1 MIRILAFLATVAA
14 LSAQP
19 NAFTRVDLYPTGA
32 TPAYLRLFEVRANGS
47 NHVAIQ
53 AADSIASDCTH
64 RISDI
69 AFTPCF
75 NNQTDWGSSSLRLKK
90 VWTQDAD
97 VNGAF
102 IVGGNA
108 GFSGNISFSGTAT
121 PLFSGLGSLGTASLP
136 YGTVNG
142 LNVVAQSTF
151 RLGSSATAGRVLTTD
166 SSGFGTW
173 QPAPGGIT
181 SINGFT
187 NSAQSISIGTAGSAP
202 NISSSGGVHT
212 VNIPQATQFV
222 EGVVTTTTQT
232 FGGAKTFSGAATFNS
247 NISVGGTATI
257 TGNMSAANGTFSSI
271 VNPGNYS
278 PGFDGIG
285 SVGLSGTRV
294 GDVFSYRG
302 NFAST
307 LQASGLATLSGGLN
321 VTGTSTFSGSIQF
334 DADLLRNIGSSGNRA
349 NDVFM
354 NRSRAVTYFYNG
366 TVGLSGTVTA
376 GTCIL
381 TFTSGGLTST
391 AGTC

>member
-1 MIRILAFLATVAA
+1 MIRNLSILALFCLSAT
-14 LSAQP
+14 AQP
-19 NAFTRVDLYPTGA
+19 NAFTRVDIYPTGP
-32 TPAYLRLFEVRANGS
+32 TPGYLRLFEVRANGN

-53 AADSIASDCTH
+53 AADSIASDCTY
-64 RISDI
+64 RISET
-69 AFTPCF
+69 AFLPCF
-75 NNQTDWGSSSLRLKK
+75 GNQIDLGASSQRFKK
-90 VWTQDAD
+90 LWSQDAD
-97 VNGAF
+97 VGALT
-102 IVGGNA
+102 VGGLA
-108 GFSGNISFSGTAT
+108 GFAGNISFSGTAT